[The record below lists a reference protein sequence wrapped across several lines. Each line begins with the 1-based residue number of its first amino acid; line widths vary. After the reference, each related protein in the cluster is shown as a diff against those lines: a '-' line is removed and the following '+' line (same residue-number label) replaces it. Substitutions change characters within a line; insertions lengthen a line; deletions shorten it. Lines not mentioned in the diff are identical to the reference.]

1 MTVAA
6 VVCEYNPFHNGHNKQ
21 FQQIRR
27 AFGEDTAI
35 VCIMSG
41 NFVQRGEPAIFPKM
55 VRARAAVEC
64 GASLVLELPVTCAL
78 SSAEGFARGAVEILN
93 RLGVVDCLCFGS
105 ETGDTETLLET
116 ARLLR
121 SPAFSDRLKL
131 ELRERDSF
139 AAARCRALA
148 ALGADTSCLERP
160 NDILAVEYC
169 KALLQTGSA
178 LRPVSFRRQGD
189 YHAGVPARENP
200 SATSLRRLEDV
211 SQWRDFVPPAAA
223 AVYRDAAVYRR
234 CNGERA
240 MLAVLRS
247 LPEEAFRTV
256 PFGSEGLWRRFF
268 RACRQQSNVD
278 GIIDAVKSKRYARSR
293 IARMC
298 LCAYLG
304 ITEQLLQTPPP
315 YVRVLALDEQGRQV
329 LKAAGQAGSIPV
341 IHAGERRR
349 ESYFS
354 LEQRCDNLFSLFAP
368 QNQVPDTNLEHK
380 CRVFYKKR

>member
-1 MTVAA
+1 
-6 VVCEYNPFHNGHNKQ
+6 
-21 FQQIRR
+21 
-27 AFGEDTAI
+27 
-35 VCIMSG
+35 
-41 NFVQRGEPAIFPKM
+41 
-55 VRARAAVEC
+55 
-64 GASLVLELPVTCAL
+64 
-78 SSAEGFARGAVEILN
+78 
-93 RLGVVDCLCFGS
+93 
-105 ETGDTETLLET
+105 
-116 ARLLR
+116 
-121 SPAFSDRLKL
+121 
-131 ELRERDSF
+131 
-139 AAARCRALA
+139 
-148 ALGADTSCLERP
+148 
-160 NDILAVEYC
+160 
-169 KALLQTGSA
+169 
-178 LRPVSFRRQGD
+178 
-189 YHAGVPARENP
+189 
-200 SATSLRRLEDV
+200 
-211 SQWRDFVPPAAA
+211 
-223 AVYRDAAVYRR
+223 
-234 CNGERA
+234 

-349 ESYFS
+349 ESYFA

-380 CRVFYKKR
+380 CRVFYKKS